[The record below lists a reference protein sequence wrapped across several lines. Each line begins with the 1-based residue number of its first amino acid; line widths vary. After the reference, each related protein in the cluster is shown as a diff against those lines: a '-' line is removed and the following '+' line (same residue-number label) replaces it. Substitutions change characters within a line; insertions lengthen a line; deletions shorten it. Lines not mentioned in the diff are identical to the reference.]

1 MDIDAKKVMELREK
15 TGVGIMDCKKALAES
30 GGDLERAV
38 EILRKKGALAAA
50 RKAGRAAKEGLIGHY
65 VHFGGK
71 IGVLVELNCE
81 TDFVANTQEF
91 QQLAKEL
98 AMQIA
103 SAQPLYVDIQDIPPE
118 VLEKEKEI
126 YRAQALAEGKPE
138 KVVDKIVEGKLKKFY
153 SQVCLMEQPFVKD
166 DSMTVRQR
174 IQEAVGKL
182 GENIVVRRFVRFQ
195 VGETFQA

>member
-138 KVVDKIVEGKLKKFY
+138 KVVNKIVEGKLKKFY

-195 VGETFQA
+195 VGETSQA

>member
-1 MDIDAKKVMELREK
+1 MNIDAKTVMGLREK
-15 TGVGIMDCKKALAES
+15 TGAGIMDCKKALAEA
-30 GGDLERAV
+30 GGDAEKAI
-38 EILRKKGALAAA
+38 EILRKKGAMAAA
-50 RKAGRAAKEGLIGHY
+50 KKAGRAAKEGIIGHY

-91 QQLAKEL
+91 QDLAKDL
-98 AMQIA
+98 AMQVA
-103 SAQPLYVDIQDIPPE
+103 SAQPLYVEPADVPE
-118 VLEKEKEI
+118 DVLAKEKEI
-126 YRAQALAEGKPE
+126 YRAQAMGEGKPE
-138 KVVDKIVEGKLKKFY
+138 KVLERIVEGKLKKFY

-174 IQEAVGKL
+174 VEATVGKL

-195 VGETFQA
+195 VGEGS

>member
-195 VGETFQA
+195 VGETSQA